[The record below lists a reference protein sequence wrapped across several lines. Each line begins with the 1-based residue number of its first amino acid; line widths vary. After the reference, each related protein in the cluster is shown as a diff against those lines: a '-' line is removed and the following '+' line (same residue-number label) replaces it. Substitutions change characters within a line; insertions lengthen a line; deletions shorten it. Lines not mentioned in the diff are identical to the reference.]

1 MSYLTRLARK
11 ATGVPISTS
20 DLPDGKKR
28 AVKNGLDVAVAEV
41 VAVPFGTLPGD
52 FGIQPLESK
61 SAPQEGLKVSGEAA
75 ADKLSKVG
83 GEVPPGEGSGKDAPV
98 VVAPGEEALKLSG
111 TEAAA
116 DKAHLEGSGKVDPAV
131 VALGEETLIVS
142 GKELGADKAH
152 LGKGVKVVPAVVAL
166 VEEMFKDAPVVV
178 APGEEALKLSGKEA
192 AADKAHLE
200 GSGKVDPAVV
210 VPVEETFKDA
220 PAAVAPVEET
230 LILSGKEAGA
240 DKAHLGKVGKEKV
253 PPGEGSGKNKSK
265 AAASGVTE
273 KKKKGKEAGK
283 RRRDDKKLVDVDT
296 SKNNKN
302 VRGRKSD
309 KDVALKE
316 TVDVDDGVHIRKKMS
331 CLSSF
336 CYRDSY

>member
-20 DLPDGKKR
+20 HLPDGKKR

-52 FGIQPLESK
+52 FRIQPLESK
-61 SAPQEGLKVSGEAA
+61 SAPQEALKVSGEAA

-83 GEVPPGEGSGKDAPV
+83 GEVASPAVLVVPPGEGSGKDAPV
-98 VVAPGEEALKLSG
+98 VVAL
-111 TEAAA
+111 
-116 DKAHLEGSGKVDPAV
+116 
-131 VALGEETLIVS
+131 
-142 GKELGADKAH
+142 
-152 LGKGVKVVPAVVAL
+152 
-166 VEEMFKDAPVVV
+166 
-178 APGEEALKLSGKEA
+178 GEEALKLSGKEA

-200 GSGKVDPAVV
+200 GSGKVAPAVV
-210 VPVEETFKDA
+210 ALGEETLIVSGKELGANKAHLGKGVKVVPAVVAPVEETFKDA
-220 PAAVAPVEET
+220 PVVVAPVEET

-253 PPGEGSGKNKSK
+253 PPGEGSGKNNLK

-296 SKNNKN
+296 SKNNKK
-302 VRGRKSD
+302 VRGKKSD

-331 CLSSF
+331 CLSSLLLPG
-336 CYRDSY
+336 